1 MKNKV
6 MLETESPPQNK
17 KS

>member
-6 MLETESPPQNK
+6 MNQ
-17 KS
+17 